1 MIRSGDIHVFPV
13 GYTISLYNRRLH
25 QILHGLVK
33 NSGNKNGVITGTAE
47 RGVQRFSLY
56 KRSAITMQR
65 YENFC
70 IYKCFSKEKLTQFFK
85 FSRDVTRR
93 FHFAF
98 SRRPKKQHIWR
109 VFFSY
114 KEKKLPWNTRFLRV
128 PWQFFVWARSDNTGA
143 IPMHSPRKKTK
154 HKGVSCRNTTKFI
167 TLPSGR
173 IIRQRDNTF
182 GRRRPKQG

>member
-1 MIRSGDIHVFPV
+1 
-13 GYTISLYNRRLH
+13 
-25 QILHGLVK
+25 
-33 NSGNKNGVITGTAE
+33 
-47 RGVQRFSLY
+47 
-56 KRSAITMQR
+56 MQR

-128 PWQFFVWARSDNTGA
+128 PWQFRTTRGQSPCFLPEDEQTTTMLIAEIRQSPSRCHAEELYDNGTTHLVEDAPNWARFLLGFAFSDLRF
-143 IPMHSPRKKTK
+143 SPCTSNHVTMRKVYDD
-154 HKGVSCRNTTKFI
+154 KG
-167 TLPSGR
+167 
-173 IIRQRDNTF
+173 DNLCNRTSYI
-182 GRRRPKQG
+182 KLSQTE